1 MWNFVCSTHVNNINI
16 EVGES
21 LRTANKKVAFCVR
34 LCAVHRKAMH
44 VIKLTRFSWSNHVR
58 DRVKNSPCWTNAFAH
73 FWVVIWSWEFDEVAF
88 SEFYTLCVS
97 SIRLYLEQMLMWIEF
112 IFSINCLCLC
122 MTKWWLPTLCYL
134 ICLLCFD
141 QQILCHSFYSI
152 LFGSIRCMRARTT
165 WNYILLKRREKKGFE
180 KVIALT
186 KTVPPTKRI
195 VKRSETD
202 GYTGLWVIC
211 MRCSYL
217 SVIYCEFKI
226 LGFINAFGF
235 TSNIFHVFFSIFDYE
250 CGMRTCSF
258 IRSLARFRQKIR
270 LD

>member
-73 FWVVIWSWEFDEVAF
+73 FWVVIWSWAFGEVAF
-88 SEFYTLCVS
+88 SAFYTACVS

-122 MTKWWLPTLCYL
+122 MAKWWLPTLCYL

-141 QQILCHSFYSI
+141 QQILCHSILFYSI
-152 LFGSIRCMRARTT
+152 RFNSMHESTNNMKL
-165 WNYILLKRREKKGFE
+165 YIAKEKRK
-180 KVIALT
+180 
-186 KTVPPTKRI
+186 KRI
-195 VKRSETD
+195 RKGHS
-202 GYTGLWVIC
+202 
-211 MRCSYL
+211 
-217 SVIYCEFKI
+217 
-226 LGFINAFGF
+226 IN
-235 TSNIFHVFFSIFDYE
+235 
-250 CGMRTCSF
+250 
-258 IRSLARFRQKIR
+258 
-270 LD
+270 